1 MSEFEV
7 FQENLAE
14 RLEALTPQ
22 KEKNNKKPK
31 KGYDNT
37 LEENTKSMRTDLEMQ
52 MYSMTSSEQLNK
64 TNESHDVVII
74 LSEPNTNKEDGQ
86 VSQINS
92 KTDQSEQQMEI
103 DVEPE
108 VTGDKHKNKTK
119 KMSYSAVVTE
129 TKSEAKIKFESE
141 RKNKIKRCIEKILK
155 ASSSMKT
162 EEFNEE
168 FWTRDKIIY
177 RGIQLSRQTIKI
189 YWAQIRKKEYKQGD
203 SENYRKEDDI

>member
-1 MSEFEV
+1 KLKQEVFEKLETEETRRRKNTSKSSQRKEDLSNSRVFGLLKETLISSDNMSEFEV

-141 RKNKIKRCIEKILK
+141 RKNKIKRCF
-155 ASSSMKT
+155 S
-162 EEFNEE
+162 N
-168 FWTRDKIIY
+168 Y
-177 RGIQLSRQTIKI
+177 G
-189 YWAQIRKKEYKQGD
+189 KQKVRTTG
-203 SENYRKEDDI
+203 EP